1 MSCLVAEVIDVF
13 LDHMGRLAICC
24 IFSVVRYIVHEAS
37 FGALQHYCIPL
48 VMLSQSEAISM
59 SCSREYP

>member
-24 IFSVVRYIVHEAS
+24 IISVVRCIVHEAS
-37 FGALQHYCIPL
+37 FRALQHYCIPSGN
-48 VMLSQSEAISM
+48 VASK
-59 SCSREYP
+59 